1 MKAAEDF
8 FLHVV
13 YAHIIVVGRA
23 TNVFNTASTA
33 AELAK
38 LIVAN
43 HILLPS
49 NEGGKKASPCADKV
63 YLYRGLQVGCQVANA
78 KYSCDRPIR

>member
-1 MKAAEDF
+1 MNMGTLFQLKNVIKCSCVLRDPKDNMKAAEDF

-13 YAHIIVVGRA
+13 YAHIIVAGRA

-33 AELAK
+33 AELVK

-43 HILLPS
+43 HILLPKE
-49 NEGGKKASPCADKV
+49 EGLALC
-63 YLYRGLQVGCQVANA
+63 R
-78 KYSCDRPIR
+78 